1 MGGGAAARSL
11 VGAEVS
17 ERDRLPV
24 GSRSPQVAV
33 RRDTRRAS
41 WCLLRAR
48 TAGIGTRCRGGG
60 SWRRN
65 SRLRRLLVAAC
76 FGMLASMIMAAA
88 AVGGAHHFL
97 LGRSVDG
104 RPIVAYEVGD
114 TDSQVRELVVGCIHG
129 DECAGVA
136 IAHRLERATPQGVD
150 LWIVPVL
157 NPDGAARDT
166 RGNAHGVD
174 LNRNFPWRWRPLSG
188 LFYSGPRPLSE
199 PESRIAYRLLR
210 RPKWAASCN
219 SAQPKKFGWCSSE

>member
-41 WCLLRAR
+41 RRLLRAR
-48 TAGIGTRCRGGG
+48 TAGIGTHGRGDG

-65 SRLRRLLVAAC
+65 SRLGRLLVAAC

-114 TDSQVRELVVGCIHG
+114 TDSQVRELLS
-129 DECAGVA
+129 VA
-136 IAHRLERATPQGVD
+136 STATSVRGSRSHTNSSALHRRASICG
-150 LWIVPVL
+150 W
-157 NPDGAARDT
+157 
-166 RGNAHGVD
+166 
-174 LNRNFPWRWRPLSG
+174 FP
-188 LFYSGPRPLSE
+188 
-199 PESRIAYRLLR
+199 
-210 RPKWAASCN
+210 C
-219 SAQPKKFGWCSSE
+219 